1 MEREQFLRYRMAL
14 LPASGFQS
22 AQYRMIEIY
31 STPLENL
38 VHLSERD
45 SFSEKDAIEELFEH
59 IYWKKGAT
67 DLVSG
72 EKTLTLKQ
80 FEFRYTPRLLRISN
94 QVKNS
99 TIYHKY
105 LQLPEASRNDA
116 TLINSLKD
124 LDLNA
129 NVNWP

>member
-22 AQYRMIEIY
+22 VQYRMIEIY
-31 STPLENL
+31 ATPLENL
-38 VHLSERD
+38 VHTDQRENYS
-45 SFSEKDAIEELFEH
+45 STNSVEELYEH

-67 DLVSG
+67 DINTG

-94 QVKNS
+94 QVKSS
-99 TIYHKY
+99 TVYHKY
-105 LQLPEASRNDA
+105 LQLPKESRQNGD
-116 TLINSLKD
+116 LIGRMGETMGRTHFQS
-124 LDLNA
+124 
-129 NVNWP
+129 